1 MANDCVLDVLILFYF
16 FSFLFFFFF
25 FNKATCL
32 LASFT
37 FAVQLDSEC
46 IMKRQVATRMAQVG
60 HAC

>member
-1 MANDCVLDVLILFYF
+1 MANDCVLDVFTLLYF

-25 FNKATCL
+25 NKATCF
-32 LASFT
+32 LASFA

-46 IMKRQVATRMAQVG
+46 IMRRQVATRMAQVG